1 MKASQTPTFGRLA
14 GVPAMILASFA
25 FATMAAFVKAVGQRL
40 PAIELVFLRCLLALP
55 LMAVLLRSSGQPL
68 RAVNRAGIGLRSV
81 FGLFAMTLS
90 FYGLARLDLVDQ
102 MMLSKTTPLWIA
114 VLAPLVLSENANRVT
129 WWAVAVSLIGSALVL
144 RPSLAV
150 GNLAGA
156 AVLGGALASALAHMM
171 LRRLS
176 ATDPSTTIVFWFCL
190 VTAALTA
197 PFALVYGSW
206 PTPQEWLLMAGVA
219 VAATVGQLLMTHAYA
234 VEEAPVVSASGYI
247 NVVFAMVLG
256 LVFWREVPS
265 LWSFA
270 GGILIVCSGLV
281 LALYTRRPAQ
291 PYRLVRAHSPSKT
304 LPSTHD
310 CDAGTRSSFSASG
323 AADRNGSGN
332 PKAGTKSEPRSSS
345 ADRTRSSNAGTPSSR
360 ASSRRRVEQGLE

>member
-1 MKASQTPTFGRLA
+1 MNTPHAPTFGRLS

-25 FATMAAFVKAVGQRL
+25 FATMAALVKAAGDRL
-40 PAIELVFLRCLLALP
+40 PAVELVFLRCLLALP
-55 LMAVLLRSSGQPL
+55 LMAFLLHSSDQPL
-68 RAVNRAGIGLRSV
+68 RAVNRSGIGLRSV

-114 VLAPLVLSENANRVT
+114 VLAPLVLRENANRLT
-129 WWAVAVSLIGSALVL
+129 WWAVAVSLFGSALVL

-190 VTAALTA
+190 VTAILTA
-197 PFALVYGSW
+197 PFALVFGSW
-206 PTPQEWLLMAGVA
+206 PTPLEWLFMAGVA

-234 VEEAPVVSASGYI
+234 VEQAPVVSASGYM
-247 NVVFAMVLG
+247 NVVFAMILG
-256 LVFWREVPS
+256 LAFWREVPS

-270 GGILIVCSGLV
+270 GGILIVGSGLV

-291 PYRLVRAHSPSKT
+291 PYRSIRPDSQREV
-304 LPSTHD
+304 LPSATPNW
-310 CDAGTRSSFSASG
+310 DAGTNSELRPSSVA
-323 AADRNGSGN
+323 R
-332 PKAGTKSEPRSSS
+332 ERE
-345 ADRTRSSNAGTPSSR
+345 SNAGTSSST
-360 ASSRRRVEQGLE
+360 SSKRSDDCDADRRHSTGRVDRSAKTPTL